1 VSHRIL
7 VVDDDPAILD
17 IVCWTLEDEGYTTQ
31 RAQDGLE
38 ALAAI
43 RRAPPDLVLLDLRMP
58 RLNGWEL
65 YQILSTDSAAK
76 ELPVIIMTADQTTAL
91 GRTTPTTLQLLP
103 KPFSLDELVHTV
115 DAVLNTTRKSR
126 TE

>member
-1 VSHRIL
+1 VSQYIL

-17 IVCWTLEDEGYTTQ
+17 IVCWTLEDEGFLTQ

-43 RRAPPDLVLLDLRMP
+43 RRTPPDLILLDLRMP

-65 YQILSTDSAAK
+65 FQILANDPHTHNI
-76 ELPVIIMTADQTTAL
+76 PVVIMTADQSGIPSRQL
-91 GRTTPTTLQLLP
+91 RRTVPLLA
-103 KPFSLDELVHTV
+103 KPFNLEDLVDTV
-115 DAVLNTTRKSR
+115 SQALN
-126 TE
+126 

>member
-17 IVCWTLEDEGYTTQ
+17 IVCWTLEDEGYVTQ

-38 ALAAI
+38 ALAAV
-43 RRAPPDLVLLDLRMP
+43 RRAPPDLILLDLRMP

-65 YQILSTDSAAK
+65 YQILLTEPVAK
-76 ELPVIIMTADQTTAL
+76 DIPVIIMTADQTTAL
-91 GRTTPTTLQLLP
+91 GWTAPTTVQLLP
-103 KPFSLDELVHTV
+103 KPFSLDDLIHTV
-115 DAVLNTTRKSR
+115 SSALS
-126 TE
+126 